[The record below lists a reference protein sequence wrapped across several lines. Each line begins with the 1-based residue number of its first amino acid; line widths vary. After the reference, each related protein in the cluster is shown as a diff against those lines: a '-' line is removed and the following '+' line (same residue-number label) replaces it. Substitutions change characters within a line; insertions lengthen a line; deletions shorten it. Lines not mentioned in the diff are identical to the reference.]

1 MVFRVGVWS
10 SQSVWV
16 PCHWT
21 SNWWRGRQQTEPD
34 TPARKKSYQMV
45 HGIWAKFGLR
55 GEYLSYLSPP
65 IDREQTWGPL
75 SDSGRTALARGSQV
89 GSTHSGPHSGW
100 NASCTAN
107 LWIGCPYY
115 SVISTNLPHI
125 VIRQLSLSGGVS
137 LQIQMLYSGGISKLV
152 LDP

>member
-34 TPARKKSYQMV
+34 TPGRKKSYQKV
-45 HGIWAKFGLR
+45 HAIWAKSGLR
-55 GEYLSYLSPP
+55 GEYLSCLSPP

-107 LWIGCPYY
+107 LWIGC
-115 SVISTNLPHI
+115 
-125 VIRQLSLSGGVS
+125 
-137 LQIQMLYSGGISKLV
+137 LYCSINELTTHSNPPTFIIWGSFLTDTDALLWGGI
-152 LDP
+152 